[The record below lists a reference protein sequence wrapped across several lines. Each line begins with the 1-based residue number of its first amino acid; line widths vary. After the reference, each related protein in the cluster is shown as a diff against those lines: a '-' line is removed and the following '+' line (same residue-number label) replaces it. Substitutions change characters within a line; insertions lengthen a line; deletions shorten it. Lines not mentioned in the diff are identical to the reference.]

1 VEGPLVAISYAC
13 GETLA
18 ACRRRSS
25 YEKAELDREFPRLL
39 RFLDLKQVVYAGV
52 LGDFRELFR
61 KPS

>member
-1 VEGPLVAISYAC
+1 VEGALVAISYAC
-13 GETLA
+13 GGTLA

-25 YEKAELDREFPRLL
+25 YEKAELDREFPR
-39 RFLDLKQVVYAGV
+39 FLDLNQVVYAGV